1 MFDCSGLTCSELA
14 EKLANARASYE
25 QLVLGGAVRVV
36 VDQNG
41 ERVEFTAASAPR
53 LSLYIQTLL
62 SQMRLMQCP
71 CVGPASQPQ
80 RAFKFIF

>member
-1 MFDCSGLTCSELA
+1 MFDCSGLTCDELA
-14 EKLANARASYE
+14 AKLANALAGYE
-25 QLVLGGAVRVV
+25 QLVMGGAVRVV

-53 LSLYIQTLL
+53 MLQYIQTIQ
-62 SQMRLMQCP
+62 SQMRLMSCP
-71 CVGPASQPQ
+71 CVSPVSQPA